1 MHQTS
6 EGAPEDRGTGGTA
19 GMRAGELR
27 LRAAAL
33 RSAADSAAAHAAPA
47 GTPGTGHAIRT
58 CSRAAAALP
67 GGTAAAGCRS
77 LSAAP
82 GVVVA
87 GGGGAESDVTSR
99 SAKPGLFLERG
110 SAEEGARAKALGRVV
125 WAREKGWNAWPAL
138 VVSAADAVDAA
149 PKLSRAH
156 VQVLRPGA
164 SSICGAWTGCSC
176 IAN

>member
-1 MHQTS
+1 MDQTS

-19 GMRAGELR
+19 DMRAGELR

-33 RSAADSAAAHAAPA
+33 RSTADGAAAHAAPA
-47 GTPGTGHAIRT
+47 STPATGHAIRT
-58 CSRAAAALP
+58 CNRAAAALP
-67 GGTAAAGCRS
+67 GGAAAAGCIS

-82 GVVVA
+82 GVVA
-87 GGGGAESDVTSR
+87 GGGGAEADVISR
-99 SAKPGLFLERG
+99 SEKPRPVLERG

-138 VVSAADAVDAA
+138 VVSAADAADAA

-156 VQVLRPGA
+156 VQVLRPRA
-164 SSICGAWTGCSC
+164 SSICGAWIGGNC
-176 IAN
+176 IAK